1 MQRKQVRIAVLD
13 IDETAYCSVSKR
25 ADKLSQPII
34 DRAKQGNYTG
44 LYGCTHRSYSTLHE
58 CKGIA
63 LKIAS
68 TQPGFSY
75 DEVINNFCT
84 HKVMTRM
91 AAATGLTLHAVSTA
105 DDIVYG
111 TAGAAY
117 DALIKPYE
125 VTHDPARSSNPEDE
139 IIHVSDTDKPH
150 LTIRQTYDEWKT
162 KNPQLTQIAL
172 HAKDIYPDAEIIL
185 DFYDDRM
192 HLCEKACTVT
202 TEESWPD
209 GVSLNAFCYAYTNA
223 SITEVTPGKK
233 SSLSSNSVFAGE
245 RKNESSTEETA
256 RLTWTP

>member
-34 DRAKQGNYTG
+34 DRVKQGNYTG

-75 DEVINNFCT
+75 DDVINNFCT

-91 AAATGLTLHAVSTA
+91 AAATELPLHAVSTA

-111 TAGAAY
+111 KAGAAY
-117 DALIKPYE
+117 EALIKPYE

-139 IIHVSDTDKPH
+139 TIHVSDTDKPH

-172 HAKDIYPDAEIIL
+172 HAKDIYPDAAIIL

-192 HLCEKACTVT
+192 HLCEKASIVT

-223 SITEVTPGKK
+223 SIAEVAPGKK
-233 SSLSSNSVFAGE
+233 SAFRANTIFTAD
-245 RKNESSTEETA
+245 STTEGTA
-256 RLTWTP
+256 ENTTTLLATP